1 MSEEYFEKVLDEIS
15 DDKIQNAVSYSKK
28 KRIFPFKLAAAV
40 AASLVIVAAGT
51 FAVLNTNLFGK
62 EDTTN
67 PPAVC
72 ATSANSYTEYD
83 EVGWKK
89 IPENERYENI
99 TLKDGKIYSSMYTEK
114 SGGEKGEFVFLEI
127 AEAEGEN
134 GNVTDKKTVEVYSVK
149 NFSPDLVV
157 AVKFKDSD
165 EYFLYL
171 NEFYKPDS
179 LGNFLSDSD
188 FENAAICNNVSF
200 VYEKNCFYEFSSKD
214 ERKIADDVF
223 SVFLDLLKNNKEKNP
238 ELLIESSAEKT
249 FNIFFHIGGCDDF
262 WITVYSDGYIEF
274 KSDYSTERL
283 IFKFTE
289 NDIKPLFEIIEKK
302 SVRTEIPET
311 TSEPSYNPDSDFP
324 IMTTTSRSDENQPAD
339 SDFPVM
345 TTAGYSEGKQPT
357 APPENLV
364 G

>member
-15 DDKIQNAVSYSKK
+15 DDKIQKAVSYSKK

-51 FAVLNTNLFGK
+51 FAVLKTNLFGK
-62 EDTTN
+62 NDTTN

-72 ATSANSYTEYD
+72 EISRPLYTEYG
-83 EVGWKK
+83 ESEWKK
-89 IPENERYENI
+89 IPEYERYDSV
-99 TLKDGKIYSSMYTEK
+99 TLKNENTYSSMYREK
-114 SGGEKGEFVFLEI
+114 EDIKKGDLVFLDN
-127 AEAEGEN
+127 AEAEGYN
-134 GNVTDKKTVEVYSVK
+134 GNTAKTQTVEVYSVK

-157 AVKFKDSD
+157 VVKFKESGK
-165 EYFLYL
+165 YFLYL
-171 NEFYKPDS
+171 NEFYKPET
-179 LGNFLSDSD
+179 LGTFLSDSD
-188 FENAAICNNVSF
+188 FENSAKCKNASF
-200 VYEKNCFYEFSSKD
+200 VYEKNYTYKFSSKD
-214 ERKIADDVF
+214 ENRITDDVF
-223 SVFLDLLKNNKEKNP
+223 SAFLDLLKNNKEKNP

-249 FNIFFHIGGCDDF
+249 VNIFFHIGGCDDF

-289 NDIKPLFEIIEKK
+289 NDIKPLFEIIEKN
-302 SVRTEIPET
+302 SIRTENPEET
-311 TSEPSYNPDSDFP
+311 TSEPSYDSD
-324 IMTTTSRSDENQPAD
+324 SDSA
-339 SDFPVM
+339 VM
-345 TTAGYSEGKQPT
+345 TTAGYSENKQPT

>member
-15 DDKIQNAVSYSKK
+15 DDKIQKAVAYSKN
-28 KRIFPFKLAAAV
+28 KRSFHFKLAAAI

-51 FAVLNTNLFGK
+51 FAVLKTNHVGK
-62 EDTTN
+62 NDVTN
-67 PPAVC
+67 PPAIC
-72 ATSANSYTEYD
+72 ETSRSLYTEYD
-83 EVGWKK
+83 ESEWKK
-89 IPENERYENI
+89 IPGNERYDI
-99 TLKDGKIYSSMYTEK
+99 VTLKNENMYSSMYIEK
-114 SGGEKGEFVFLEI
+114 EDIKKGDLVFLDT

-134 GNVTDKKTVEVYSVK
+134 GNTTKTQTVEVYSVK

-157 AVKFKDSD
+157 AVKFKNSD
-165 EYFLYL
+165 KYFLYL
-171 NEFYKPDS
+171 NEFYKSDT
-179 LGNFLSDSD
+179 LGTFLSDSD

-223 SVFLDLLKNNKEKNP
+223 SVFLDLLKNNKEKKS
-238 ELLIESSAEKT
+238 ELLIENSAEKT

-289 NDIKPLFEIIEKK
+289 NDIKPLFEIIEKN
-302 SVRTEIPET
+302 SVRTENPEET
-311 TSEPSYNPDSDFP
+311 ASEPSYNP
-324 IMTTTSRSDENQPAD
+324 D

-345 TTAGYSEGKQPT
+345 TTAGYSESKQPT

>member
-15 DDKIQNAVSYSKK
+15 DERIQKAVSYSKK

-72 ATSANSYTEYD
+72 ATSVKPYTEYD

-89 IPENERYENI
+89 IPENERYDNI

-114 SGGEKGEFVFLEI
+114 SGGEKGEFFFLEI

-149 NFSPDLVV
+149 KFSPDLVV
-157 AVKFKDSD
+157 AAKFEESEK
-165 EYFLYL
+165 YYLYL
-171 NEFYKPDS
+171 KNFYSPKT
-179 LGNFLSDSD
+179 LGNFLSDAD

-238 ELLIESSAEKT
+238 ELSIESTGEKR
-249 FNIFFHIGGCDDF
+249 FDIIFYIGNCDHF

-311 TSEPSYNPDSDFP
+311 TSEPSYNPDSD
-324 IMTTTSRSDENQPAD
+324 SA
-339 SDFPVM
+339 VL

>member
-15 DDKIQNAVSYSKK
+15 DERIQNAVSYSKK

-62 EDTTN
+62 EDTTK
-67 PPAVC
+67 PAVC
-72 ATSANSYTEYD
+72 ETSVKPYTEYD

-89 IPENERYENI
+89 IPENERYDNI

-114 SGGEKGEFVFLEI
+114 SGGEIGEFVFLEI

-149 NFSPDLVV
+149 KFSPDLVV

-223 SVFLDLLKNNKEKNP
+223 SAFLDLLKNNKEKKP

-289 NDIKPLFEIIEKK
+289 NDIKPLFEIIEKN
-302 SVRTEIPET
+302 SIRTENPEET
-311 TSEPSYNPDSDFP
+311 TSEPSYDSD
-324 IMTTTSRSDENQPAD
+324 SDSA
-339 SDFPVM
+339 VM
-345 TTAGYSEGKQPT
+345 TTAGYSENKQPT

>member
-15 DDKIQNAVSYSKK
+15 DERIQNAVSYSKK

-62 EDTTN
+62 EDTTK
-67 PPAVC
+67 PAVC
-72 ATSANSYTEYD
+72 ETSVKPYTEYD

-89 IPENERYENI
+89 IPENERYDNI

-149 NFSPDLVV
+149 KFSPDLVV

-223 SVFLDLLKNNKEKNP
+223 SAFLDLLKNNKEKKP

-289 NDIKPLFEIIEKK
+289 NDIKPLFEIIEKN
-302 SVRTEIPET
+302 SIRTENPEET
-311 TSEPSYNPDSDFP
+311 TSEPSYDSD
-324 IMTTTSRSDENQPAD
+324 SDSA
-339 SDFPVM
+339 VM
-345 TTAGYSEGKQPT
+345 TTAGYSENKQPT

>member
-15 DDKIQNAVSYSKK
+15 DERIQNAVSYSKK
-28 KRIFPFKLAAAV
+28 KRSFPFKLAAAV

-114 SGGEKGEFVFLEI
+114 SGGEKGDFVFLEI

-149 NFSPDLVV
+149 KFSPDLVI

-223 SVFLDLLKNNKEKNP
+223 SVFLDLLKNNKEKKP
-238 ELLIESSAEKT
+238 ELSIESTGEKR
-249 FNIFFHIGGCDDF
+249 FDIIFYIGNCDHF

-289 NDIKPLFEIIEKK
+289 NDIKPLFEIIEKN
-302 SVRTEIPET
+302 SIRTENPEET
-311 TSEPSYNPDSDFP
+311 TSEPSYDSD
-324 IMTTTSRSDENQPAD
+324 SDSA
-339 SDFPVM
+339 VM